1 MKSFKSIAKKMPRI
15 YTHKGEKWCKFM
27 DVLDM
32 VASLSNAHSRE
43 VTQAILK
50 AVKPYSMERDRRD
63 DRTLRAM
70 QIVAKVHA
78 ELERACKLVDTP
90 TGTVKARLNYR
101 IMARSTTND
110 L

>member
-1 MKSFKSIAKKMPRI
+1 MKSFQTIAKKMPRI

-32 VASLSNAHSRE
+32 VTALSTAHSRE

-63 DRTLRAM
+63 DRILRAM
-70 QIVAKVHA
+70 QIVAKVHT
-78 ELERACKLVDTP
+78 ELDRACKWVDHP
-90 TGTVKARLNYR
+90 TGIVKARLDYINGKG
-101 IMARSTTND
+101 NK
-110 L
+110 